1 MYHYVYLT
9 TNVVNFKKYIGDH
22 SSEILED
29 NYLGSGEYLKK
40 AFKKYGRKNFKREIL
55 EIFPSKEEAFN
66 SQEKYI
72 QKFNTIIPFGY
83 NISPKG
89 GYGVPDS
96 YLHEETR
103 KKIGRSLLGENH
115 PNFGKP
121 AWNRGKK
128 ASEETKKKQSD
139 SHKGQ
144 ISWLKGTKGLI
155 HPSEETKEKQ
165 RKALLGR
172 PNPHRSHPC
181 SEETKEKLR
190 KPRGPMSEESK
201 QKMRKPKTKRVK
213 I

>member
-9 TNVVNFKKYIGDH
+9 TNIVNSKKYVGDH

-40 AFKKYGRKNFKREIL
+40 AFKKYGRNSFTREIL

-72 QKFNTIIPFGY
+72 QKFNTLVPSGY

-96 YLHEETR
+96 YLHEET
-103 KKIGRSLLGENH
+103 KEKIGKSLSGPNH

-165 RKALLGR
+165 RKALLGK

-201 QKMRKPKTKRVK
+201 QKMRKPKTKRIK